1 MIPDTVLKRVSSLC
15 EQIDQ
20 HNYRYYVLDDP
31 SISDA
36 EYDRLMRELIELETK
51 YPSLITSESPTQRV
65 GAKPIDS
72 FGEVKH
78 IAPMLSLNNAINQEE
93 MIAFDRRVR
102 EKLDEETIEYVGE
115 TKLDGLAISL
125 LYEDGKLVRGAT
137 RGDGATGEDV
147 TSNVRTIKAIPLK
160 LISNEWP
167 TQIEVRGEIYMSKQG
182 FLKLNNKQE
191 ENNEKIFA
199 NPRNA
204 AAGSLRQLDPRITA
218 GRPLR
223 FFAYGAGQKTEV
235 NLPDTHFE
243 LLTKLKEWGLP
254 VSTETKVVK
263 GIEECIDFYDGISQR
278 REKLPYEIDGIVFKV
293 NHLSQQEQLGYVS
306 RAPRWAI
313 AYKFPPQEEITKVT
327 GIEVQVGRTGALTPV
342 ARLEPVFVGGVTV
355 TNATLHNEDEIKRK
369 DIRVGDTVTIRRAG
383 DVIPEIVQVIKGKRP
398 KKTSI
403 FKMPAHCPVCGSE
416 AERAEGEA
424 ASRCSG
430 GLYCIAQQIQAII
443 HFASRRAMNID
454 GLGDKLIEQLVEKGY
469 VKNVADLYSLKQE
482 QLAALERMADKSA
495 ANVIQ
500 AREDSKKTTLDRFI
514 YALGIRE
521 VGDATARALANHF
534 GNLEKIQQ
542 ATQEELEEVSDVGP
556 IVAKHIAIF
565 FSQKHNNEVIKKL
578 IKAKIHWPDVEIN
591 NEQPLKGKTFVITG
605 TLQSMKR
612 DEAKQKLQDLGAK
625 VSSSVSKKTDYV
637 IAGAD
642 PGSKADKAQQLNIK
656 VLDETGLLSL
666 FKGFSQ

>member
-1 MIPDTVLKRVSSLC
+1 MISDTVLKRVASLC
-15 EQIDQ
+15 EQINQ
-20 HNYRYYVLDDP
+20 HNYYYYVLDDP
-31 SISDA
+31 SIPDA

-65 GAKPIDS
+65 GTKPLDS

-78 IAPMLSLNNAINQEE
+78 IVPMLSLNNAINREE
-93 MIAFDRRVR
+93 MIAYDRRVR
-102 EKLDEETIEYVGE
+102 ERLDEDTVEYVGE
-115 TKLDGLAISL
+115 TKLDGLAINL
-125 LYEDGKLVRGAT
+125 LYEAGKLVRGAT

-160 LISNEWP
+160 LVSNGWP
-167 TQIEVRGEIYMSKQG
+167 TQIEVRGEIYINKQG
-182 FLKLNNKQE
+182 FSKLNKNQE

-218 GRPLR
+218 MRPLR
-223 FFAYGAGQKTEV
+223 FFAYGIGQSTKIK
-235 NLPDTHFE
+235 LPNNHFN
-243 LLTKLKEWGLP
+243 LLTKLKDWGLP
-254 VSTETKVVK
+254 VSAETEVVK
-263 GIEECIDFYDGISQR
+263 GIKECINYYDMMSQR
-278 REKLPYEIDGIVFKV
+278 REILPYEIDGIVFKI
-293 NHLSQQEQLGYVS
+293 NKLSQQEQLGFVS

-369 DIRVGDTVTIRRAG
+369 DIRVGDTIIIRRAG
-383 DVIPEIVQVIKGKRP
+383 DVIPEIVQVVKEKRP

-403 FKMPAHCPVCGSE
+403 FKMPEHCPVCGSE
-416 AERAEGEA
+416 VERTEGEA
-424 ASRCSG
+424 VSRCSG

-443 HFASRRAMNID
+443 HFASRLAMNID
-454 GLGDKLIEQLVEKGY
+454 GLGDKLIEQLVEKDQI
-469 VKNVADLYSLKQE
+469 KNVADLYNLKQE
-482 QLAALERMADKSA
+482 QLAAMERMANKSA
-495 ANVIQ
+495 TNVLQ
-500 AREDSKKTTLDRFI
+500 ALEDSKETTLERFI

-521 VGDATARALANHF
+521 VGEATARALANHF
-534 GNLEKIQQ
+534 GTFDAIKC
-542 ATQEELEEVSDVGP
+542 ATPESLEEVSDVGP
-556 IVAKHIAIF
+556 IVAKHISMF
-565 FSQKHNNEVIKKL
+565 FAQTHNNEVIEQL
-578 IKAKIHWPDVEIN
+578 IAAGIHWPDAEIN
-591 NEQPLKGKTFVITG
+591 NKQPLKGKTFVITG

-612 DEAKQKLQDLGAK
+612 DEAKQKLQGLGAK

-642 PGSKADKAQQLNIK
+642 PGSKADKAQQLNVKI
-656 VLDETGLLSL
+656 LDETSLLSL
-666 FKGFSQ
+666 LKKFSQ